1 MVVGEDW
8 ELRVR
13 PRLRIPQ
20 LLFLLGYAH
29 DPAGWRQ
36 QRAAFGHA
44 EGLLGAMAEGFSH
57 LALHALEGGVLHGY
71 VLREDQVVQLR
82 GRVRFAE
89 QIARAG
95 GMPLPTHVA
104 YDDFTSDVLE
114 NRMLLTASLLLLRLP
129 RITPSARR
137 RLMRIRSV
145 LLDVAPLTEWREIAA
160 PPITRLNHRYGPAL
174 RLAEIVLHAASLTDA
189 QGDTRS
195 TTFVFDMN
203 VIFEDFL
210 TVAFREAMRAH
221 GGVVKAQ
228 HRGFTLDEDGELALR
243 PDLTWWVDGAVRA
256 VLDAKYKAI
265 DAGVMRNGDAY
276 QMLAYCIA
284 YGLPRGYLIYARD
297 SGEVSRTHLIP
308 RSGHRIVVSAID
320 VEQEPEAVLAEV
332 AALAAAVLREACIS
346 PDAHRSGRHRSWH
359 QRR

>member
-1 MVVGEDW
+1 
-8 ELRVR
+8 VR

-29 DPAGWRQ
+29 DPAGWRR
-36 QRAAFGHA
+36 QRAAFGHT

-57 LALHALEGGVLHGY
+57 LGLQALERGVLHGY

-82 GRVRFAE
+82 GRLRFAE

-114 NRMLLTASLLLLRLP
+114 NRMLLTSALVLLRLP
-129 RITPSARR
+129 RITRSARR

-145 LLDVAPLTEWREIAA
+145 LLEVAPLSDWRDVAA
-160 PPITRLNHRYGPAL
+160 PPITRLNYRYGPAL
-174 RLAEIVLHAASLTDA
+174 RLAEIVLRAASLTDA
-189 QGDTRS
+189 RGDALS

-203 VIFEDFL
+203 DIFEDFL

-221 GGVVKAQ
+221 GGSVKAQ
-228 HRGFTLDEDGELALR
+228 HAELALDEGGELGLR
-243 PDLTWWVDGAVRA
+243 PDLTWWVDGVCRA

-284 YGLPRGYLIYARD
+284 YGLPRGHLVYARD
-297 SGEVSRTHLIP
+297 SGEVSRTHVVGG
-308 RSGHRIVVSAID
+308 SGHRIVVSAID
-320 VEQEPEAVLAEV
+320 VEQEPEAVLSEV
-332 AALAAAVLREACIS
+332 AALAAAVAHDEALI
-346 PDAHRSGRHRSWH
+346 P
-359 QRR
+359 